1 MQEIDKLIKDA
12 LTEEDADLYEALDRD
27 SLPERVIDS
36 FRGKSRWLVVGIT
49 GGMLGLFVGSGAFAV
64 MLLRTDDLVSSIR
77 YATGFVFCFFGVGLL
92 KTWYWMEL
100 NKYAMLRETK
110 RLELQIARLDERLRE
125 QKSPAEETR

>member
-27 SLPERVIDS
+27 SLPELVIDA
-36 FRGKSRWLVVGIT
+36 FRGKSRWLVVGAT
-49 GGMLGLFVGSGAFAV
+49 GGMLGLIIGTIVFAI
-64 MLLRTDDLVSSIR
+64 MLLQTNDLVSSIR

-100 NKYAMLRETK
+100 NKYAMLREMK
-110 RLELQIARLDERLRE
+110 RLELQVARLDERLRE
-125 QKSPAEETR
+125 AKA